1 MSEIRI
7 RNKVWLEV
15 DGQPL
20 LGDGRASLLQ
30 MIATT
35 GSINAACHKLGIS
48 YRKAWAQ
55 LQEME
60 QLAPFPILERS
71 KGGKGGGGAEL
82 TGETLALLTKFAQLR
97 NLVNEKMTDCHHFD
111 FSFSPG
117 HCPTIKIEE

>member
-7 RNKVWLEV
+7 RSKIWLEI

-20 LGDGRASLLQ
+20 LGDGRAGLLQ

-35 GSINAACHKLGIS
+35 GSINAACNKLDIS

-60 QLAPFPILERS
+60 QLSPFPILERS

-82 TGETLALLTKFAQLR
+82 TAETLALLREFDQLR
-97 NLVNEKMTDCHHFD
+97 NLVADKLIDCHQFD
-111 FSFSPG
+111 FSLSPG
-117 HCPTIKIEE
+117 PCPLIETEE

>member
-7 RNKVWLEV
+7 RNKVWLEI
-15 DGQPL
+15 DGQPF

-30 MIATT
+30 TIDIT
-35 GSINAACHKLGIS
+35 GSINAACQKLGIS
-48 YRKAWAQ
+48 YRKVWAQ

-82 TGETLALLTKFAQLR
+82 TEEALALLAQFSQLH
-97 NLVNEKMTDCHHFD
+97 NLVAEKMTDCHHFD
-111 FSFSPG
+111 FSFLPG
-117 HCPTIKIEE
+117 HRSTIQTEE